1 MGELDDTKEV
11 MLVHVISHA
20 ISLKLSKSPETSI
33 IIIMFQN
40 VYKYNSELHRAL
52 CFLSF

>member
-11 MLVHVISHA
+11 MLVHVISHT

-33 IIIMFQN
+33 IIMFQN
-40 VYKYNSELHRAL
+40 LYKYNSELHRAL

>member
-11 MLVHVISHA
+11 MLEHLISHT
-20 ISLKLSKSPETSI
+20 ISLKLSNSPETSI
-33 IIIMFQN
+33 IIMFQN
-40 VYKYNSELHRAL
+40 LYKYNSELHRAL